1 MSYMQEYEK
10 WLASPALSEQEHAE
24 LESIRDD
31 EKEIRERFYGPLE
44 FGTAGLRG
52 TMKVGLHQMNIH
64 VIRWATQGF
73 ANVICAEGEE
83 AKRRG
88 VALCMDCRNHS
99 MEFARAAAEVCAAN
113 GIHVRIFESLRP
125 TPELSF
131 AVREYDCQAGINV
144 TASHNPK
151 EYNGYKVYDSKGCQL
166 VPDDAE
172 RLIGYVNAV
181 TDLGGIPLMPLD
193 EAEKAGR
200 LTYIGEETLEAF
212 LCEVKKL
219 SLYSEKSDLKIV
231 YTPLHG
237 TGNIPVRRILADK
250 NVSVVAAQELPDG
263 EFSTVRSPNPEEHD
277 ALLLAIEQAKAEGAD
292 IVIGTDPDC
301 DRVGVGVKTGE
312 GFTLLTGNQTGALLT
327 DFILK
332 FKKDIPANAAIVKT
346 IVTSGIGAAIAAE
359 RGVQTVQTLTGF
371 KYIGKKICDWELS
384 GEHTFIFGYEESY
397 GYLAGT
403 HARDKD
409 AVSSS
414 MLIAEMAAYYKA
426 RGMTLIDALNGI
438 YAKYGYYYDCLETL
452 VLKGKAGAEKICAA
466 MSALRAEGGGLFDDI
481 EHVSDYLTGIDDLP
495 RENVLRFEFNDG
507 SWAAVRPSGT
517 EPKLKLYFSVRGEDR
532 RSAEQ
537 RQKAIRNA
545 LFVVIDK
552 IKV

>member
-1 MSYMQEYEK
+1 MMNNYEY
-10 WLASPALSEQEHAE
+10 WLTLDSETRAE
-24 LESIRDD
+24 LEAITDKAELED
-31 EKEIRERFYGPLE
+31 RFYKELE
-44 FGTAGLRG
+44 FGTGG
-52 TMKVGLHQMNIH
+52 M
-64 VIRWATQGF
+64 
-73 ANVICAEGEE
+73 
-83 AKRRG
+83 RG
-88 VALCMDCRNHS
+88 VMGAGANRMNKYTVARATKGLADMLTAENGGSVAIAYDSRRNS
-99 MEFARAAAEVCAAN
+99 ADFARTAAGVLCKA
-113 GIHVRIFESLRP
+113 GIKVYLFDTLMP
-125 TPELSF
+125 TPVLSF
-131 AVREYDCQAGINV
+131 AVRYHGCSAGIV
-144 TASHNPK
+144 ITASHNPK

-193 EAEKAGR
+193 EAERAGR

-219 SLYSEKSDLKIV
+219 SLYSEKSDLRIV

-414 MLIAEMAAYYKA
+414 MLIAEMAAYYKSQ
-426 RGMTLIDALNGI
+426 GMILIDALNSI

>member
-10 WLASPALSEQEHAE
+10 WLASPALNEQEHAE

-83 AKRRG
+83 AKHRG

-414 MLIAEMAAYYKA
+414 MLIAEMAVYYKS
-426 RGMTLIDALNGI
+426 RGMTLIDALNGV

>member
-1 MSYMQEYEK
+1 MMNNYEY
-10 WLASPALSEQEHAE
+10 WLTLDSETRAE
-24 LESIRDD
+24 LEAITDKAELED
-31 EKEIRERFYGPLE
+31 RFYKELE
-44 FGTAGLRG
+44 FGTGGMRGVMGAGANRMNKY
-52 TMKVGLHQMNIH
+52 TVARATKGLADMLL
-64 VIRWATQGF
+64 
-73 ANVICAEGEE
+73 AEGGGSV
-83 AKRRG
+83 AIAYDSRRNS
-88 VALCMDCRNHS
+88 AD
-99 MEFARAAAEVCAAN
+99 FARTAAEVLCKA
-113 GIHVRIFESLRP
+113 GIKVYLFDTLMP
-125 TPELSF
+125 TPVLSF
-131 AVREYDCQAGINV
+131 AVRYHGCSAGIV
-144 TASHNPK
+144 ITASHNPK

-219 SLYSEKSDLKIV
+219 SLYSEKSDLRIV

-250 NVSVVAAQELPDG
+250 NVSVVADQELPDG

-426 RGMTLIDALNGI
+426 RGMTLIDALDGI

-452 VLKGKAGAEKICAA
+452 VLKGKAGAEKIRTA

-545 LFVVIDK
+545 LFVIIDK

>member
-1 MSYMQEYEK
+1 MMNNYEY
-10 WLASPALSEQEHAE
+10 WLTLDSETRAE
-24 LESIRDD
+24 LETITDKAELED
-31 EKEIRERFYGPLE
+31 RFYKELE
-44 FGTAGLRG
+44 FGTGG
-52 TMKVGLHQMNIH
+52 M
-64 VIRWATQGF
+64 
-73 ANVICAEGEE
+73 
-83 AKRRG
+83 RG
-88 VALCMDCRNHS
+88 VMGAGANRMNKYTVARATKGLSDMLLTEGGGSVAIAYDSRCNSAD
-99 MEFARAAAEVCAAN
+99 FARTAAEVLCKA
-113 GIHVRIFESLRP
+113 GIKVYLFDTLMP
-125 TPELSF
+125 TPVLSF
-131 AVREYDCQAGINV
+131 AVRYHGCSAGIV
-144 TASHNPK
+144 ITASHNPK

-219 SLYSEKSDLKIV
+219 SLYSEKSNLRIV

-250 NVSVVAAQELPDG
+250 NVSVVADQELPDG

-426 RGMTLIDALNGI
+426 RGMTLIDALDGI

-452 VLKGKAGAEKICAA
+452 VLKGKAGAEKIRTA

-495 RENVLRFEFNDG
+495 RENVLRFEFTDG

-545 LFVVIDK
+545 IFVVIDK
-552 IKV
+552 NNI